1 MTERNDTMGH
11 RIRWRRRR
19 LKLSQSDVAD
29 KVGVSMAA
37 VSLWETGKTNISSDK
52 LLALAEILECDVE
65 WLLDGVQPQRTDIE
79 DDKKISEKESED
91 ERELDMELQTLIKIY
106 ETLPDHL
113 RTHVLR
119 VAVQAVAEY
128 RDQLKL
134 MTKNLDNIIQNK
146 NK

>member
-1 MTERNDTMGH
+1 MIERNDTMGH
-11 RIRWRRRR
+11 RIRWKRRR
-19 LKLSQSDVAD
+19 LRLSQSDVAE

-37 VSLWETGKTNISSDK
+37 VSLWETGRTNISSDK
-52 LLALAEILECDVE
+52 LLALAEVLSCDVE
-65 WLLDGVQPQRTDIE
+65 WLLNGSQLQHTDIE
-79 DDKKISEKESED
+79 GDNKISEKKSED
-91 ERELDMELQTLIKIY
+91 ERELDLELQTLIKIY

-128 RDQLKL
+128 KDQLEL
-134 MTKNLDNIIQNK
+134 MTKNLDKLIHNK